1 MLEKVEF
8 RYLNEEDMLKAGVDD
23 MHQCMKSIQE
33 MFVLLHDK
41 DYRMGGEHGNEHG
54 IRVSFPK
61 TTEIEGM
68 PTHAPDRRFM
78 TMPAYLGGRFHMFGI
93 KSYGSNPRNN
103 EKGLPRSILMMTLM
117 DVETGI
123 PLAYMSANILSA
135 MRTGAAAGIGAK
147 YLAKKGAQVLSI
159 IGPGTMARYAMKAFM
174 ETQHDINKLKIKG
187 RGEKNLQYFIQYC
200 KKHFPQ
206 IQEYVICDT
215 EEEACRASDIIYYG
229 TTNALRYE
237 DNPKVKYEWI
247 KEGALIIS
255 VSALLAETS
264 FLAKE
269 NVQLVADNYQMY
281 QDWGEGQ
288 PLPTQKT
295 VSTLLGMGF
304 FDAVS
309 EKKISRD
316 QIDDIGDIIC
326 GYLPGRKDDKKIIL
340 YAVGG
345 MPIEDVA
352 WAYDCYKAAKEKNIG
367 IQLKLWDKPEI

>member
-1 MLEKVEF
+1 MLGEVDF
-8 RYLNEEDMLKAGVDD
+8 RYLNEEDMLDVGVDD
-23 MHQCMKSIQE
+23 MHKCMKTIEE
-33 MFVLLHDK
+33 MFVLLHNG

-61 TTEIEGM
+61 TTQIEGM

-93 KSYGSNPRNN
+93 KSYGSNPHN
-103 EKGLPRSILMMTLM
+103 KDYGLPRSILMMSLL
-117 DVETGI
+117 DVETGL

-135 MRTGAAAGIGAK
+135 MRTGAVAGIGAK
-147 YLAKKGAQVLSI
+147 YLAKKGAAILSI
-159 IGPGTMARYAMKAFM
+159 IGPGTMSRYAMKAFM
-174 ETQHDINKLKIKG
+174 ETEPHIEVVKIKG
-187 RGEKNLQYFIQYC
+187 RGEKNIQYFIQYC
-200 KKHFPQ
+200 KKFFPQ
-206 IQEYVICDT
+206 IKKYIVCDT
-215 EEEACRASDIIYYG
+215 EEEACRGADIIYYG
-229 TTNALRYE
+229 TTNASRYE
-237 DNPKVKYEWI
+237 DNPKIKYEWI

-255 VSALLAETS
+255 VSALLIDTG
-264 FLAKE
+264 FLAE
-269 NVQLVADNYQMY
+269 QNVQLVADNYQMY

-288 PLPTQKT
+288 TLPTQKT

-309 EKKISRD
+309 ENKISRD

-326 GYLPGRKDDKKIIL
+326 GYRPGRKDDKKIIL

-352 WAYDCYKAAKEKNIG
+352 WAYDCYNVAKEKNIG